1 MRTRILGPDLI
12 IGLER
17 ADEVL
22 DAHENN
28 KGSKWKQQDWQE
40 HLRRA
45 IIHLTNAL
53 SNSEDGTEQEAAH
66 GTIRALM
73 ALTKIRECGNVIHRL
88 CAEHAHQDFVP
99 QHPFVATK
107 PVHVPNLLTIRNI
120 SLAHPNRDLP

>member
-1 MRTRILGPDLI
+1 MRTRLLGPDLI
-12 IGLER
+12 QGLER

-28 KGSKWKQQDWQE
+28 KGSKWKLQEWQE

-66 GTIRALM
+66 GTVRALM
-73 ALTKIRECGNVIHRL
+73 ALTKIRECDGVIHRL
-88 CAEHAHQDFVP
+88 CAEHAHKDFVP
-99 QHPFVATK
+99 LHPVTLR
-107 PVHVPNLLTIRNI
+107 PPTTPNLWTIRTL
-120 SLAHPNRDLP
+120 STTSSKRDLP